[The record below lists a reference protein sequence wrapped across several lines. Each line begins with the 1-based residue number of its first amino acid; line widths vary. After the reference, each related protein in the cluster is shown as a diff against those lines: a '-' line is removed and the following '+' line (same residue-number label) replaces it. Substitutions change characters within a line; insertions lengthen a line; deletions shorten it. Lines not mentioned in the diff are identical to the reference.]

1 MRSKVLAGITLGS
14 LIIGCLLSTPGQ
26 AAPSS
31 QPSIKSLVASPVGFR
46 DVSYCSGYINGICDK
61 TFKGDMSFRTTWA
74 FSVTNS
80 DSRKSALHVRAQLT
94 FEDASGNTIYQTV
107 ASIPGEIKPGK
118 IGWAAPIDDGGNG
131 AITGV
136 TRITA
141 KVVAATWVNP
151 TKATIQA
158 PVILELE
165 PNGIADMCPLGS
177 VCQSSGSDTSFS
189 SFNLNGIMSWRGP
202 AGTATGTVI
211 YFDSQGMPIGGTTSR
226 YTRNSNFKT
235 GSNTVQIDFMYLP
248 PKVLSEI
255 AIFKIYFAQHLV
267 I

>member
-26 AAPSS
+26 AASSS

-165 PNGIADMCPLGS
+165 PNGFAFAMCPLGS
-177 VCQSSGSDTSFS
+177 VCQSSGSDTMFNSFK
-189 SFNLNGIMSWRGP
+189 LNGIMSWRGP

-235 GSNTVQIDFMYLP
+235 GSNTVQINFMYLP

-255 AIFKIYFAQHLV
+255 AIFKIYFA
-267 I
+267 

>member
-1 MRSKVLAGITLGS
+1 MRSKVLAGITIGS

-26 AAPSS
+26 AASSS

-61 TFKGDMSFRTTWA
+61 TYEGDMSFRTTWA

-136 TRITA
+136 ARITA
-141 KVVAATWVNP
+141 KVVAATWANP
-151 TKATIQA
+151 TKATIQSLSA
-158 PVILELE
+158 
-165 PNGIADMCPLGS
+165 
-177 VCQSSGSDTSFS
+177 TT
-189 SFNLNGIMSWRGP
+189 P
-202 AGTATGTVI
+202 AGG
-211 YFDSQGMPIGGTTSR
+211 
-226 YTRNSNFKT
+226 
-235 GSNTVQIDFMYLP
+235 
-248 PKVLSEI
+248 
-255 AIFKIYFAQHLV
+255 
-267 I
+267 